1 MTSSQQGSS
10 PLDRV
15 PLRIRIDG
23 IASDSPLDGA
33 WWPQSSD
40 LQAECADLIDHLP
53 EQHGRVARLL
63 FSRPDWEA
71 GQLTWPR
78 AINAARGRV
87 KIGSFPGDDTHL
99 MTLVLNSRAR
109 LHLLVIPSETKRG
122 VALTLMSQAA
132 DSRNRRSAS
141 DLLDKVAAPA

>member
-1 MTSSQQGSS
+1 MTSSQQAPSR
-10 PLDRV
+10 PDRV

-33 WWPQSSD
+33 WWPQSRD

-71 GQLTWPR
+71 GQLPWPR

-99 MTLVLNSRAR
+99 MTLVLGSRAR
-109 LHLLVIPSETKRG
+109 LQLLVIPSDTKRG

-132 DSRNRRSAS
+132 DGRNRRSAA
-141 DLLDKVAAPA
+141 DLLEKVAAPA